1 MKTILLTLS
10 AIALIYCIIHD
21 LKQEKWTDEAYFKY
35 ANQQSVLLRG
45 YELTR

>member
-1 MKTILLTLS
+1 MKTILITLS
-10 AIALIYCIIHD
+10 AIALIACIIFD
-21 LKQEKWTDEAYFKY
+21 LKQDRWTDEAYFKY

>member
-1 MKTILLTLS
+1 MKKIFLTLS
-10 AIALIYCIIHD
+10 AIALIACIIQD
-21 LKQEKWTDEAYFKY
+21 LKKERWTDEAYFKY